1 MEKSQ
6 PVHIMSIDVEEYFQV
21 EAFAAQISR
30 DTWSER
36 PSRVVESTRRA
47 LDLFERH
54 RTQATFFFVGWVARK
69 YPQLVR
75 EAAARGHEVACHSYW
90 HRTVYSLSPEEFR
103 TDLREAKDVLEQA
116 SGQTVLGFR
125 APSWSITRE
134 SIWALDILVE
144 EGFRYDSSIFP
155 IVHDLYGIPNAQ
167 RRRYLHTC
175 AGGLQLPEF
184 PPATVRMLGTN
195 FPAAG
200 GGYLR
205 IFPLWYNLWAFR
217 KLEREFG
224 EPVVVYFH
232 PWELDPSQP
241 RLAGKLKSRL
251 RHYTG
256 LNRMEG
262 KLSRLLT
269 EFRFQPFRN
278 LLMTA
283 AD

>member
-1 MEKSQ
+1 MQ
-6 PVHIMSIDVEEYFQV
+6 NLDPVHVMSIDVEEYFQV
-21 EAFAAQISR
+21 EAFAGQVSR
-30 DTWSER
+30 DSWDQR

-54 RTQATFFFVGWVARK
+54 QTQATFFFVGWVARK
-69 YPQLVR
+69 YPHLVR
-75 EAAARGHEVACHSYW
+75 EAADRGHEVACHSYW
-90 HRTVYSLSPEEFR
+90 HRTIFSLTPDQFR
-103 TDLREAKDVLEQA
+103 ADLREAKDVLEQA
-116 SGQTVLGFR
+116 SGQAVIGFR
-125 APSWSITRE
+125 APSWSITRN
-134 SIWALDILVE
+134 SIWALDVLVE

-155 IVHDLYGIPNAQ
+155 IVHDIYGIPNAQ
-167 RRRYLHTC
+167 RRRYTHTT
-175 AGGLQLPEF
+175 AGARQLPEF
-184 PPATVRMLGTN
+184 PPATVRLFGTN

-217 KLEREFG
+217 KLAQEFD

-241 RLAGKLKSRL
+241 RLASRLKSRL

-256 LNRMEG
+256 LKGMEA
-262 KLSRLLT
+262 KLSRFMT

-278 LLMTA
+278 LLEC
-283 AD
+283 